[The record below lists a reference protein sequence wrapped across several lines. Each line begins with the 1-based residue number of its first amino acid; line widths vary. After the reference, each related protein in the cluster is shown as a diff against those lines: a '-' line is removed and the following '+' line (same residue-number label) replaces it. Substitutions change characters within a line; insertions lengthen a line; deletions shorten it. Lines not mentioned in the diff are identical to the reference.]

1 MQRGWKTLLKGSQV
15 VKNDDTITLYRKQ
28 GSYAQAL
35 KEFYALK
42 PSNVRK
48 VIHVC
53 PSSASIPLKLTNC
66 IN

>member
-1 MQRGWKTLLKGSQV
+1 MQLGWKSLLKGTQV
-15 VKNDDTITLYRKQ
+15 VRNDDTITLYRKQ
-28 GSYAQAL
+28 GSYAQAQR
-35 KEFYALK
+35 EFYAMK

-53 PSSASIPLKLTNC
+53 PSSASVPLRL